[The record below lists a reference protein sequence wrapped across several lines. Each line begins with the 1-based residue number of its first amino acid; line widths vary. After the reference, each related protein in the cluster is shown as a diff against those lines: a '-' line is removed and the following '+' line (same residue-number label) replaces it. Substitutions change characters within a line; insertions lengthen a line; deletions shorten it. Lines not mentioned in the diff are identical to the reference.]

1 MSNSS
6 LARTS
11 VFGLVFV
18 VIALAFVVKLGGR
31 TDGTVCVMF
40 MSNDCGKKIGGSPD
54 SGVEPEGSKKTEV
67 NSDLDY
73 DPKLRIVK

>member
-18 VIALAFVVKLGGR
+18 IIALAFVVKLGGR

-40 MSNDCGKKIGGSPD
+40 MSNDCGKKVGVSPD
-54 SGVEPEGSKKTEV
+54 PGVPEGSKKTEV